1 MKLSIIG
8 LGKLG
13 APMSAVMAHKG
24 HTVIGVDINPRHV
37 KAIQEGRA
45 PVNEPQLAEMIAANR
60 ERLTATES
68 FEEAILAT
76 DVTFIIV
83 PTPSR
88 SDGRFSME
96 FVLQAAQKIG
106 AALRKKRAWHLVVL
120 SSTVMP
126 GSVGGELLPALC
138 RYSAKQC
145 PEDFGLCYNPEFIAL
160 GSVVRDMLRPDMI
173 LIGESDARSGAIL
186 EKLYSGV
193 CESNPRIQRM
203 NYVNAELTKLSV
215 NTFVATKISY
225 ANMLAQI
232 CETLPEADAD
242 VVTAALGCDTRI
254 GAKYLK
260 GALGYGGPCFPRDN
274 VALSALARENGV
286 PALLAEAT
294 DGLNRRQVPRLTK
307 LVLSHLPEDGT
318 AGVLGLSYKPNTE
331 VIEESQGI
339 AIAQALL
346 ATGVQVVVYDPAA
359 MENAKQV
366 LTGDVVFA
374 ASAEQ
379 CVRQAD
385 VLAITTPWTDFQEL
399 PPAAFQ
405 RSTGHLTV
413 LDCWRVLPEHVAGAV
428 EHYLTLGKGGTPG
441 YFSLAAGMEK
451 LPRKVSIRRSRAR
464 VGPATIT

>member
-24 HTVIGVDINPRHV
+24 HTVIGVDVNPRSV

-45 PVNEPQLAEMIAANR
+45 PVNEPQLAEMIQANR
-60 ERLTATES
+60 QRLTATES
-68 FEEAILAT
+68 YEEAILAT

-83 PTPSR
+83 PTPSG

-96 FVLQAAQKIG
+96 FVLQAAKQIG
-106 AALRKKRAWHLVVL
+106 AALRKKSSWHLVVL

-138 RYSAKQC
+138 RHSGKRC
-145 PEDFGLCYNPEFIAL
+145 PEEFGLCYNPEFIAL
-160 GSVVRDMLRPDMI
+160 GSVVRDMLKPDMI

-186 EKLYSGV
+186 EELYSGV
-193 CESNPRIQRM
+193 CEGNPQIRRM

-232 CETLPEADAD
+232 CETLPGADAD

-254 GAKYLK
+254 GPKYLK
-260 GALGYGGPCFPRDN
+260 GALGFGGPCFPRDN

-294 DGLNRRQVPRLTK
+294 DGLNRRQVPRMTRLI
-307 LVLSHLPEDGT
+307 LSQLPEEGT

-331 VIEESQGI
+331 VIEESQGL

-346 ATGVQVVVYDPAA
+346 ATAARVVVYDPAA
-359 MENAKQV
+359 MENARRI
-366 LTGDVVFA
+366 LTGDVIFA
-374 ASAEQ
+374 ASAEE
-379 CVRQAD
+379 CVRRAD
-385 VLAITTPWTDFQEL
+385 VLAITTPWAEFQQL
-399 PPAAFQ
+399 PPEAFQ
-405 RSTGHLTV
+405 RRKGHLTV
-413 LDCWRVLPEHVAGAV
+413 LDCWRVLPPQLAAAI
-428 EHYLTLGKGGTPG
+428 EHYLTLGKGGKPG
-441 YFSLAAGMEK
+441 YLSVAAGLEK
-451 LPRKVSIRRSRAR
+451 LPSEVSSRRSRAR
-464 VGPATIT
+464 VGPAIIR